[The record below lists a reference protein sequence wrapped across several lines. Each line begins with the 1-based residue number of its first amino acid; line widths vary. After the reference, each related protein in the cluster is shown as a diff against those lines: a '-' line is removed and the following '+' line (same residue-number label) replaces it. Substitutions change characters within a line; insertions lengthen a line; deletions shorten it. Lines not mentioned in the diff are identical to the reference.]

1 MVVPTPRIRL
11 GVAVPHALMKF
22 DETKNYSIANQQ
34 ISKKD
39 WNQKADNVR
48 AFCVPSQSLD
58 AHPKTDL

>member
-39 WNQKADNVR
+39 
-48 AFCVPSQSLD
+48 
-58 AHPKTDL
+58 